1 MNKDSLKQRKV
12 LNTGFVRLESVDGDD
27 LRIVQAAR
35 VSYRGVAKGDEKDKK
50 LIAFLMNNG
59 HETPFEHVTFTFHIK
74 CPIFVARQWFRH
86 RWASYNEVSGR
97 YTVFKDDFYLPTH
110 FRTQKGKNYEY
121 ENLPEEQCNDLNTK
135 FENFH
140 KWIYNFYTK
149 LLEQGVAKEQARMI
163 LPQSMY
169 TEFYWTVNAR
179 SLMNFL
185 KLRVDDHAQW
195 EIRQYAVTLL
205 DFFVDNLPWTAEIF
219 IKKEFGRDR
228 I

>member
-1 MNKDSLKQRKV
+1 MSKLKQRKV
-12 LNTGFVRLESVDGDD
+12 LDKGFVRLDEVCGDD
-27 LRIVQAAR
+27 LTVVQSAR
-35 VSYRGVAKGDEKDKK
+35 VSYRGEVKGDEKDKR
-50 LIAFLMNNG
+50 LIEFLLKNA
-59 HETPFEHVTFTFHIK
+59 HETPFEHVVFRFHVK

-86 RWASYNEVSGR
+86 RWGSFNEVSGR
-97 YTVFKDDFYLPTH
+97 YTVITDDFYLPSY

-121 ENLPEEQCNDLNTK
+121 ENLSEQECNELYTK

-140 KWIYNFYTK
+140 RWVYNFYSK
-149 LLEQGVAKEQARMI
+149 LIEKGVAKEQARMV

-185 KLRVDDHAQW
+185 KLRIDNHAQW

-205 DFFVDNLPWTAEIF
+205 DFFVDSLPWTAEAF
-219 IKKEFGRDR
+219 VKKEFNRV
-228 I
+228 IS